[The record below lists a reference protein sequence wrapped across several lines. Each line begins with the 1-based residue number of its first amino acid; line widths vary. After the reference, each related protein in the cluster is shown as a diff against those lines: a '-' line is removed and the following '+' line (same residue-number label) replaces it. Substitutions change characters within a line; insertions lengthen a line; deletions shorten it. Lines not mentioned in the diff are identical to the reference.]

1 MLMCD
6 TFFMPAAEAS
16 FFGKNSD
23 RNPAE
28 AQVIRAIPK
37 REPSASISVGSRR
50 FELDDKGYGL
60 VLSCPAWMQ
69 GAEMGVNE
77 RGVAIG
83 NEAVFSRFKRPADG
97 VLGMDF
103 LRAALAHADS
113 AESARDAL
121 IALTERYDQG
131 GNGAYKGKLVYD
143 NSYLIAGPDG
153 AYVLETAGKR
163 WAWRQLDGPA
173 AISNAY
179 SLEADYKRL
188 DPATRK
194 AIAPVNER
202 MACLD
207 EADAGRLADKES
219 WKAYVADRFMARMT
233 AGESRRRAIESVL
246 AAAAESGGGRQAAF
260 AVLRAHAAPDPA
272 DPSRARNVC
281 CHDRDNWGN
290 ATTGSMLLERRA
302 GGAAVAWFTG
312 ASYPCLNLF
321 KPALIDGGIVQLWEG
336 YPLGD
341 DARAAGYWERRRKA
355 AGQAAKKP
363 ALAAAIASELA
374 ARQAELGAAVDALLA
389 AGGAANTGAV
399 DRARAEVSRIVSAW
413 ESR

>member
-28 AQVIRAIPK
+28 AQVIRAVPK
-37 REPSASISVGSRR
+37 REPAATSSVGARR
-50 FELDDKGYGL
+50 FELEDRGYAL
-60 VLSCPAWMQ
+60 LLSCPAWMQ

-179 SLEADYKRL
+179 SLEDDYKRL

-207 EADAGRLADKES
+207 EADAGRVADKES
-219 WKAYVADRFMARMT
+219 WRAYVADRFMARMT
-233 AGESRRRAIESVL
+233 AGESRRRALTSIL

-260 AVLRAHAAPDPA
+260 AILRAHAAPDPA
-272 DPSRARNVC
+272 DPARARNVC

-321 KPALIDGGIVQLWEG
+321 KPALIDGGFVTLWEG

-341 DARAAGYWERRRKA
+341 DAKAADYWERRRKS
-355 AGQAAKKP
+355 AGAAAKKP
-363 ALAAAIASELA
+363 ALAAGVAAELA
-374 ARQAELGAAVDALLA
+374 ARQAELGAAVDRLLA
-389 AGGAANTGAV
+389 AGGAANPEAV
-399 DRARAEVSRIVSAW
+399 ALARSEIAGIVSAW
-413 ESR
+413 EGR